1 MNSKPFILM
10 ALSAF
15 VMLTSCTRKTVPPA
29 IPSDP
34 AIERRI
40 ESVLS
45 GLSLEDKVGQMVQ
58 ITADPLYDRESGTL
72 NDYARK
78 CLREYRIGSVLN
90 TITGCAET
98 PEFYRAFID
107 SLQKEALA
115 VNGIPILYG
124 LDQIHGASYMSGAT
138 LFPQEIA
145 LAASFN
151 ENLPYQMGRV
161 AAYETRA
168 GGVSWVFTP
177 TLDLSRNQCWPRMWE
192 SYGEDPLVQTRM
204 GVQETLG
211 LQGPDPNHVGAEN
224 VAVSIKHFMAYGA
237 ATSGQDRTPSSV
249 SYRELKEKYFPPFK
263 ACIEAGALTLMV
275 NSSINDG
282 VPFHANKT
290 LLTDWV
296 KEGLNWD
303 GMIVTDW
310 ADIRN
315 IWERDHVAKTYKDA
329 IALSINAGVDMIME
343 PYDVTVADTLRAL
356 ALDGTVPMKRI
367 DDAVRRI
374 LRVKFRLGLFD
385 DPYTESQKYSRYG
398 SDEFA
403 SIAYNAA
410 LESEVLLK
418 NEGAL
423 LPLDKSSRIL
433 LLGPNADSMR
443 PLGGGWNYTWQG
455 ERTDEERFTA
465 GYNTIREA
473 LEKKFA
479 SVKYLPVLE
488 YPRDRFTDYREEVRS
503 DYAPAIKAAG
513 DADAVV
519 ICIGENSYCET
530 PGNLNDL
537 NLSPNQRDLVKAVS
551 KTGKPIVLILN
562 EGRPRIIS
570 DIEPLASAV
579 VSVLLPGNY
588 GADALAALLCGEEN
602 FSAKLPYTYP
612 KYPNKLN
619 TYDYKLCENRAVMEG
634 MYNYDASV
642 DVQWPF
648 GYGLSYTDFVYSS
661 LRCDSQEFRPGD
673 TIEVS
678 VDVTNAGKVAG
689 STPVLLFVS
698 DLYASVAPDV
708 RRLRDFTKISLESGQ
723 TKTVTFRVKSD
734 DLAFVDHDLQWKLE
748 PGEFRFAVGSESLLL
763 RCVK

>member
-1 MNSKPFILM
+1 MSLAMLSSCGKKP
-10 ALSAF
+10 AA
-15 VMLTSCTRKTVPPA
+15 A
-29 IPSDP
+29 IPEDSH
-34 AIERRI
+34 IERQI
-40 ESVLS
+40 DKILS
-45 GLSLEDKVGQMVQ
+45 GLSLEDKLGQMVQ
-58 ITADPLYDRESGTL
+58 ITADPLYNHQNGGLS
-72 NDYARK
+72 DYGRK
-78 CLREYRIGSVLN
+78 CLRDYRIGSVFN
-90 TITGCAET
+90 TITGSAST
-98 PEFYRAFID
+98 PEFFHSFID
-107 SLQKEALA
+107 TLQKEALA

-124 LDQIHGASYMSGAT
+124 LDQIHGASYMTGAT

-151 ENLPYQMGRV
+151 ENLPYEMGRI

-168 GGVSWVFTP
+168 GGVHWVFTP

-211 LQGPDPNHVGAEN
+211 LQGSDPNHVGPEN

-237 ATSGQDRTPSSV
+237 PISGQDRTPSSV

-275 NSSINDG
+275 NSAINDG
-282 VPFHANKT
+282 LPFHANKT
-290 LLTDWV
+290 LLTCWV

-315 IWERDHVAKTYKDA
+315 VWERDHVTETYREA

-343 PYDVTVADTLRAL
+343 PYDVTVADTLRDL
-356 ALDGTVPMKRI
+356 VLEGKVPQSRI

-385 DPYTESQKYSRYG
+385 DPYGKAQAYPKYG
-398 SDEFA
+398 SSDFA
-403 SIAYNAA
+403 SAAYRAA

-418 NEGAL
+418 NENAL
-423 LPLDKSSRIL
+423 LPLAKDSKIL
-433 LLGPNADSMR
+433 LLGPNASSMR
-443 PLGGGWNYTWQG
+443 PLGGGWNYSWQG
-455 ERTDEERFTA
+455 EKGEDAFYT
-465 GYNTIREA
+465 GSYNTIYEA
-473 LEKKFA
+473 LKAKFS
-479 SVKYLPVLE
+479 SVEYLPVLE
-488 YPRDRFTDYREEVRS
+488 YPKDKFVDYRVEYRS
-503 DYAPAIKAAG
+503 DYAPAVRAAAKA
-513 DADAVV
+513 DVVV

-530 PGNLNDL
+530 PGNLTDL
-537 NLSPNQRDLVKAVS
+537 NLSQNQKDLVKAVS
-551 KTGKPIVLILN
+551 RTGKPIVLVLN

-570 DIEPLASAV
+570 DIEPLADAV

-588 GADALAALLCGEEN
+588 GGDALATLLCGEEN

-648 GYGLSYTDFVYSS
+648 GFGLSYTDFEYAN
-661 LRCDSQEFRPGD
+661 LRADKSEFRPGD
-673 TIEVS
+673 TIGVS
-678 VDVTNAGKVAG
+678 VDVTNTGKVAG
-689 STPVLLFVS
+689 KEPVLLFVS

-708 RRLRDFTKISLESGQ
+708 RRLRDFTKISLEPGQ
-723 TKTVTFRVKSD
+723 TTTVTFHVKAD
-734 DLAFVDHDLQWKLE
+734 DLAFVDHELNWKLE
-748 PGEFRFAVGSESLLL
+748 PGDFRFAVGGQSLML
-763 RCVK
+763 RCVE